1 MIRLAIAGLFRFLG
15 GWPECVESR
24 VDPQTGVGGGL
35 IAEGLYDVRMNTLGE
50 HRVLIPTNR
59 IASRIEELGAQITT
73 DLNGARGAGVGKQ
86 AGASESGRLVLIPVL
101 TGALVFVA
109 DLIRHIPLQMSI
121 RPVTVS
127 SYPGSATAS
136 QGANIHGGI
145 PTDLGGAHV
154 LLVDDILDSG
164 RTLGLLKRMIAAQNP
179 ASLRLAVL
187 LRKHKPG
194 GRDEEVE
201 VEYAGFDIEDEFV
214 IGYGLDYDGLFRN
227 LPHVAVM
234 GT

>member
-1 MIRLAIAGLFRFLG
+1 MRRFVKTRAGGVPRAWKACACG
-15 GWPECVESR
+15 RVTAGEC
-24 VDPQTGVGGGL
+24 
-35 IAEGLYDVRMNTLGE
+35 LYDVRMDRLKE
-50 HRVLIPTNR
+50 HRVLIPADR
-59 IASRIEELGAQITT
+59 IAQRIEGLGAEITR
-73 DLNGARGAGVGKQ
+73 DLMGAG
-86 AGASESGRLVLIPVL
+86 AGGEDGGGGRLVLIPVL

-127 SYPGSATAS
+127 SYPGTAQVS
-136 QGANIHGGI
+136 QGANIHGGV

-154 LLVDDILDSG
+154 LIVDDILDSG
-164 RTLGLLKRMIAAQNP
+164 RTLGLLRRIIAAQNP
-179 ASLRLAVL
+179 ASLRIAVL
-187 LRKHKPG
+187 LRKHKSA

-214 IGYGLDYDGLFRN
+214 IGYGLDYDGLYRN

-234 GT
+234 G